1 MAVQVSVRA
10 LSVRGLHNIRVNTG
24 TVINQ
29 VTAELKSKAK
39 LERALFE
46 KGYLKSDLEFLGAT
60 VPAVRKCAKKFA
72 KENQDLSR
80 KELLALVGEM
90 WATGIHEVRSV
101 AVALLDH
108 FSSLLRSSDLSMIRN
123 RIVDAAGWAHV
134 DWLAVNVSGSIVL
147 DHPACIDRLD
157 DWAVDK
163 SFWVRRA
170 AMLSLL
176 LPLRAGDLSEWPR
189 FVRYAEPMLEEKEF
203 FIRKSIGWVLRETS
217 KRNPAPVAEF
227 LLRNLDYC
235 SGLTLREGAKY
246 LEPSVRLK
254 LGLRGK

>member
-1 MAVQVSVRA
+1 MVRQV
-10 LSVRGLHNIRVNTG
+10 I
-24 TVINQ
+24 
-29 VTAELKSKAK
+29 AELNSKAK
-39 LERALFE
+39 PERAVFE
-46 KGYLKSDLEFLGAT
+46 KGYMKSELEFVGAT
-60 VPAVRKCAKKFA
+60 VPDTHKCAKRVA
-72 KENQDLSR
+72 KANQDLSR
-80 KELLALVGEM
+80 KELRALVDDL
-90 WATGIHEVRSV
+90 WATDIHEVRTV

-108 FSSLLRSSDLSMIRN
+108 FSSLLRSSDLAMVRR
-123 RIVDAAGWAHV
+123 RIIDAAGWAHV
-134 DWLAVNVSGSIVL
+134 DWLAANVSGSIVL
-147 DHPACIDRLD
+147 DHPECIDKLD

-176 LPLRAGDLSEWPR
+176 LPLRSGDLSEWPR

-217 KRNPAPVAEF
+217 KRNPVPVAEF

-254 LGLRGK
+254 LGLR